1 MGLPA
6 ISIHAPQWGATGGR
20 RHVRPEGH
28 ISIHAPQWGAT
39 DGNVWRIADELIS
52 IHAPQWGAT
61 EDVGDDAVD
70 DIISIHAPQWGATT
84 PTTGTPTDPALF
96 QSTHPSGVRLG
107 PSAPRP
113 IGSDFNPRTP
123 VGCDGGDMGLYAHQP
138 YFNPRTPVGCDLPA
152 GVENRPAKRFQS
164 THPSGVRHGI
174 LTWPVTGVRISIH
187 APQWGAT

>member
-1 MGLPA
+1 MVESCSDG
-6 ISIHAPQWGATGGR
+6 ISIHAPQWGATLV
-20 RHVRPEGH
+20 HVVLV
-28 ISIHAPQWGAT
+28 ILLA
-39 DGNVWRIADELIS
+39 IS

-123 VGCDGGDMGLYAHQP
+123 VGCDGVDMGLYAHQP
-138 YFNPRTPVGCDLPA
+138 YFNPRTPVGCDQ
-152 GVENRPAKRFQS
+152 KRNDLIVCRYAFQS
-164 THPSGVRHGI
+164 THPSGVRPGCRPSRSDTN
-174 LTWPVTGVRISIH
+174 LFCFNVCSTGSAVFFRSV
-187 APQWGAT
+187 G